1 MRTTP
6 ASADLSLLRQSWA
19 AWAALGAELSD
30 VDWKRPTRLTGW
42 DVLTLYAHVARSV
55 DVLAGLLDAPHT
67 APAPELPDASAYF
80 ASFTP
85 IRARAAHQ
93 VDAVARQAAEAGP
106 APLVAS
112 LTETGPTVLDRAESA
127 GEVTVATVGGTIA
140 LPDYLLTRLVEAT
153 IHLLDLRHAIPGP
166 GPAPEAVD
174 RVVDVLVGIAG
185 PVAFVESAT
194 GRADLSIFPLLA

>member
-1 MRTTP
+1 MSTTP
-6 ASADLSLLRQSWA
+6 TSDLTLVRQAWEQWA
-19 AWAALGAELSD
+19 KVGAGLSD
-30 VDWKRPTRLTGW
+30 VEWARPTRLTGW

-55 DVLAGLLDAPHT
+55 EVLAGLLDEPLPGT
-67 APAPELPDASAYF
+67 APERADASAYF
-80 ASFTP
+80 ASFAGV
-85 IRARAAHQ
+85 REQAARQ
-93 VDAVARQAAEAGP
+93 VDAVARRAAAAGP

-112 LTETGPTVLDRAESA
+112 LAGDGPAVLDRAEAA
-127 GEVTVATVGGTIA
+127 GEVTVGTVGGTIA

-153 IHLLDLRHAIPGP
+153 IHLLDLRHAVPGP